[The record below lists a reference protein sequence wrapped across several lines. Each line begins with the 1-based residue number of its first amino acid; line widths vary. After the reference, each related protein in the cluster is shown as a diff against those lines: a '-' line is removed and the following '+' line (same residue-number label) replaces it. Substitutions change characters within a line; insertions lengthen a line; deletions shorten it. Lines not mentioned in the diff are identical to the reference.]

1 MQCPVC
7 ARESDGKFCP
17 ECGAPLRNAA
27 CRSCRAPLT
36 AGARFCTQCGA
47 PTGAGAA
54 ASPSGSNTPWY
65 IAAAVLAVL
74 IVAMLVPMLFGDDDP
89 AQSPAAVA
97 PFADDGASGAPPP
110 LSDNMRENADRLFNR
125 IMQERETGDPALVR
139 QFYPMAIQ
147 AYQAAEPLDA
157 DGLYHLALVQTAGG
171 DAAAARATAERILAM
186 QPNHLLGL
194 GAAAEAAV
202 EQGDTAA
209 ARTFYQRYLDNYE
222 AERTNQFPEYIDHAR
237 ILPTYEQQARVIT
250 AG

>member
-17 ECGAPLRNAA
+17 ECGAPLRDAV
-27 CRSCRAPLT
+27 CRSCQAPLT
-36 AGARFCTQCGA
+36 PGARFCTQCGA
-47 PTGAGAA
+47 PTGTGKATA
-54 ASPSGSNTPWY
+54 PSGSNTPWY

-74 IVAMLVPMLFGDDDP
+74 IVAMLVPMLFGSDDP
-89 AQSPAAVA
+89 AESAAAAA
-97 PFADDGASGAPPP
+97 PFAGADASGAPPP
-110 LSDNMRENADRLFNR
+110 LSGDMRENADRLFNR
-125 IMQERETGDPALVR
+125 IMQERESGDPAAAS

-157 DGLYHLALVQTAGG
+157 DGLYHLALVQTAAG
-171 DAAAARATAERILAM
+171 DPAAARATAERILAM

-194 GAAAEAAV
+194 GAAAEAAM

-209 ARTFYQRYLDNYE
+209 ARAFYQRFLDGYDT
-222 AERTNQFPEYIDHAR
+222 ERTNQYPEYIDHAR